1 MLSQEEKDA
10 ANTMATMMRRANENA
25 AYHPN
30 QSVGVVMG
38 VDQPT
43 IVDSESEGDWSDWLG

>member
-1 MLSQEEKDA
+1 
-10 ANTMATMMRRANENA
+10 MATMMRRANENA

-43 IVDSESEGDWSDWLG
+43 IADSESEGDWSD